1 MSATL
6 DLVDALASAIAL
18 ATAAPAPRVISAERA
33 AYASFLRESGVEP
46 WELEE
51 KLAEFDR
58 EATREVA

>member
-1 MSATL
+1 
-6 DLVDALASAIAL
+6 V
-18 ATAAPAPRVISAERA
+18 SAERA